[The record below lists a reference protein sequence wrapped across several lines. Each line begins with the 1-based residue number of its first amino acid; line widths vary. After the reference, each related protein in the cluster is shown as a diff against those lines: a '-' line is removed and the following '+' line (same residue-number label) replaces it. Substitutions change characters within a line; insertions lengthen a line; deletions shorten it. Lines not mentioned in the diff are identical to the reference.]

1 MELPVVPVKRKK
13 PSPSRRKTPWV
24 SVAVKTEVYVKLQQI
39 SSDAEDSSVAETVRK
54 LIENAYEARKEKE
67 DVPTATTEERNV
79 PNRTQYRAR
88 Y

>member
-13 PSPSRRKTPWV
+13 PSPSQRKTPWV

-39 SSDAEDSSVAETVRK
+39 SSDNKDASVAETVRK
-54 LIENAYEARKEKE
+54 LIETAYEARKEKDSE
-67 DVPTATTEERNV
+67 TATTADERDV
-79 PNRTQYRAR
+79 SDRTQYRAR